1 MADKYFVNVAVG
13 ADTDVECPVKFTGET
28 KALGAM
34 AFQDVLDATDPVFEE
49 LANLVKADLGDLALL
64 DVDDLNLGDLA
75 LLDVDDLNLG
85 TVASADKAANVAAET
100 TADGSD
106 EATTQALAN
115 ALKVKVN
122 AILTALKTAGIM
134 IDDT

>member
-34 AFQDVLDATDPVFEE
+34 AF
-49 LANLVKADLGDLALL
+49 L
-64 DVDDLNLGDLA
+64 DVDDLNLGELA
-75 LLDVDDLNLG
+75 VLDVDDLNLG
-85 TVASADKAANVAAET
+85 TVASANKAANVAAET

-106 EATTQALAN
+106 ADTTQALAN

-122 AILTALKTAGIM
+122 AILTALKTSGIM
-134 IDDT
+134 IDGT

>member
-34 AFQDVLDATDPVFEE
+34 AF
-49 LANLVKADLGDLALL
+49 
-64 DVDDLNLGDLA
+64 
-75 LLDVDDLNLG
+75 LDVDDLNLG

-106 EATTQALAN
+106 ADTTQALAN

>member
-1 MADKYFVNVAVG
+1 MANKYFVNVAVG

-34 AFQDVLDATDPVFEE
+34 AFRDVIDATDPAFGE
-49 LANLVKADLGDLALL
+49 LAT
-64 DVDDLNLGDLA
+64 
-75 LLDVDDLNLG
+75 LDVDDLNLG
-85 TVASADKAANVAAET
+85 TVASADKAANVAAVA

-106 EATTQALAN
+106 ADTTQALAN
-115 ALKVKVN
+115 ALKVTVN
-122 AILTALKTAGIM
+122 AILTALKTSGIM

>member
-34 AFQDVLDATDPVFEE
+34 AFRDVLDATDPVFEE
-49 LANLVKADLGDLALL
+49 LANLVKAD
-64 DVDDLNLGDLA
+64 LGDLA

>member
-1 MADKYFVNVAVG
+1 MANKYFVNVAVG

-34 AFQDVLDATDPVFEE
+34 AFRDVLDATDPAFGE
-49 LANLVKADLGDLALL
+49 LATLREILSRLRG
-64 DVDDLNLGDLA
+64 
-75 LLDVDDLNLG
+75 DVDDLNLG
-85 TVASADKAANVAAET
+85 TVASADKAANVAAVA

-106 EATTQALAN
+106 ADTTQALAN
-115 ALKVKVN
+115 ALKVTVN
-122 AILTALKTAGIM
+122 AILTALKTSGIM

>member
-34 AFQDVLDATDPVFEE
+34 AF
-49 LANLVKADLGDLALL
+49 L
-64 DVDDLNLGDLA
+64 DVDDLNLGELATLDVDDLNLGELA
-75 LLDVDDLNLG
+75 LLDVNDLNLG
-85 TVASADKAANVAAET
+85 TVASANKAANVAAET

-106 EATTQALAN
+106 ANTTQALAN

-122 AILTALKTAGIM
+122 AILTALKTSGIM
-134 IDDT
+134 IDGT